1 MRTSHFAQIQVIVP
15 QYDYNPAEGN
25 LGSLLK
31 TVGMAQTLRI
41 EDTFGATAENVVGTP
56 LPVMAPGYQVT
67 NVTIEKATIDGRD
80 FRNLGAFNPLWAHV
94 GSTYNA
100 GNEIN
105 ITSSASALDIP
116 ATTTGEGGAA
126 QNNSDMY
133 PFMFIISVR
142 NKVSGSYT
150 ESNIARNDRPIP
162 AGNPD
167 NESARVSPFGT
178 YVCILRT
185 ATISLSSQNV
195 MIMDNM
201 SAVARPLSG
210 GWFNDAIT
218 SAYANQ
224 NTGLADI
231 VNSALFGFNAQSF
244 ATSNSQN

>member
-15 QYDYNPAEGN
+15 NSSYEGN
-25 LGSLLK
+25 SDVGSILK

-94 GSTYNA
+94 GGTYNNKISINNLGDELGLESDD
-100 GNEIN
+100 GN
-105 ITSSASALDIP
+105 D
-116 ATTTGEGGAA
+116 
-126 QNNSDMY
+126 QMY
-133 PFMFIISVR
+133 PFMFIISVK
-142 NKVSGSYT
+142 NKVSNSYT
-150 ESNIARNDRPIP
+150 NTNITNDDNPIGDDVS
-162 AGNPD
+162 AG
-167 NESARVSPFGT
+167 RVSPFGT

-201 SAVARPLSG
+201 SAVARPLTG
-210 GWFNDAIT
+210 GWFNEAIQ
-218 SAYANQ
+218 SAYSGDNV
-224 NTGLADI
+224 GLADI

-244 ATSNSQN
+244 